1 MCGEDNL
8 HPWTC
13 GFPRG
18 LVITARKTN
27 ILQAS
32 KSFLKNGS
40 FFGGDVKL
48 IFEKK
53 FFLQGG

>member
-40 FFGGDVKL
+40 FLVGMKN
-48 IFEKK
+48 
-53 FFLQGG
+53 